1 MKPSK
6 KAIDIIKKYEG
17 LYLNAYLCPASVPT
31 IGYGTIRYPDGKA
44 VKLGEKIT
52 MKRAEELLTW
62 EVEKIAGQIPALNV
76 NQNQYDALVSFTY
89 NLGIGNL
96 LKSTLFKKVKA
107 NPDDP
112 TIKDE
117 FMKWT
122 KARVKGELKTLK
134 GLVRRRIDEYNLYA
148 QK

>member
-6 KAIDIIKKYEG
+6 QAIEIIKKYEG
-17 LYLNAYLCPASVPT
+17 LFLNAYLCPASVVT
-31 IGYGTIRYPDGKA
+31 IGYGTIRYPDGKP

-52 MKRAEELLTW
+52 LKKAEELLTW
-62 EVEKIAGQIPALNV
+62 EVEKIATQIPKVNV

-96 LKSTLFKKVKA
+96 LKSTLWKKVRT
-107 NPDDP
+107 NPEDP

-122 KARVKGELKTLK
+122 KARVGGKLTVLK
-134 GLVRRRIDEYNLYA
+134 GLVRRRTEEFSLYA

>member
-6 KAIDIIKKYEG
+6 NAIDLIKKFEG
-17 LYLNAYLCPASVPT
+17 LYLNAYLCPAAVPT
-31 IGYGTIRYPDGKA
+31 IGYGTIRYPDGKG

-52 MKRAEELLTW
+52 MKKAEELLTW
-62 EVEKIAGQIPALNV
+62 EVEKIATQIPALNV

-96 LKSTLFKKVKA
+96 LKSTLYRKCKA

-112 TIKDE
+112 TIKNE
-117 FMKWT
+117 FLKWT

-134 GLVRRRIDEYNLYA
+134 GLVRRRTEEYELYA
-148 QK
+148 KK

>member
-6 KAIDIIKKYEG
+6 NAIDLIKKYEG
-17 LYLNAYLCPASVPT
+17 LYLNAYICPAGVPT

-44 VKLGEKIT
+44 VKLGEKISL
-52 MKRAEELLTW
+52 KKAEDLLIH
-62 EVEKIAGQIPALNV
+62 EVEKINIPLIL
-76 NQNQYDALVSFTY
+76 NQNQYDALVSFAY
-89 NLGIGNL
+89 NLGMGNL
-96 LKSTLFKKVKA
+96 LKSTLYRKCKA

-117 FMKWT
+117 FLKWT

-134 GLVRRRIDEYNLYA
+134 GLVRRRTEEYNLYA
-148 QK
+148 KK

>member
-1 MKPSK
+1 MKASK
-6 KAIDIIKKYEG
+6 NAIDLIKKYEG
-17 LYLNAYLCPASVPT
+17 LYLNAYICPAGVPT
-31 IGYGTIRYPDGKA
+31 IGYGTIRYPDGKP

-52 MKRAEELLTW
+52 MKKAEELLIW
-62 EVEKIAGQIPALNV
+62 EVEKIATQIPALNV

-96 LKSTLFKKVKA
+96 LKSTLYKKCKA
-107 NPDDP
+107 NPDDL

-134 GLVRRRIDEYNLYA
+134 GLVKRRTEEYELYA
-148 QK
+148 KK

>member
-52 MKRAEELLTW
+52 MKRAEGLLIW
-62 EVEKIAGQIPALNV
+62 EVEKIAGQIPALNI

-96 LKSTLFKKVKA
+96 LKSTLFKKVKV

-117 FMKWT
+117 FLKWT

-134 GLVRRRIDEYNLYA
+134 GLVKRRTEEYNLYA

>member
-17 LYLNAYLCPASVPT
+17 LYLNAYLCPANVPT
-31 IGYGTIRYPDGKA
+31 IGYGTIRYPDGKP

-52 MKRAEELLTW
+52 MKKAEELLIW
-62 EVEKIAGQIPALNV
+62 EVEKISGQIPELNV

-96 LKSTLFKKVKA
+96 LKSTLYRKCKA
-107 NPDDP
+107 NPDDT

-117 FMKWT
+117 FLKWT

-134 GLVRRRIDEYNLYA
+134 GLVKRRTEEYELYA
-148 QK
+148 KK

>member
-6 KAIDIIKKYEG
+6 NAIDLIKKWEG
-17 LYLNAYLCPASVPT
+17 LYLNAYLCPASVVT

-52 MKRAEELLTW
+52 MKKAEELLTW
-62 EVEKIAGQIPALNV
+62 EVEKIAGQIPALNI

-96 LKSTLFKKVKA
+96 LKSNLYKKCKA

-117 FMKWT
+117 FLKWT

-134 GLVRRRIDEYNLYA
+134 GLVRRRTEEYELYV
-148 QK
+148 KK